1 MPPARVGP
9 VGGPGPKPE
18 ATSENETQSPFRLG
32 AARGPGLGLR
42 ERRAPGCPIVT
53 GKGGGGAPHFSES
66 GTKCRHMAW
75 LSAALS
81 PGQLPA
87 WPSCPA
93 VTRLRTQVGP
103 GPVLGP
109 RRSGQ
114 LRKLVTLPRADS
126 QARARSMPTVP
137 WPVPFLLWDL
147 PPRASLLTGQARSF
161 RVLGSLGHPC
171 RPGSNSSCPP
181 SPYLISGSRD
191 SRCPHFTARRQ
202 TLGKVNPRSQSW
214 GWKRLPDA
222 THIPAR
228 HTPLPLSWGDSS
240 VSWMR
245 KQAWGDTVPEVTH

>member
-1 MPPARVGP
+1 MRSLPCRWPCCPWSCGLALRHGPRASLSPWAPFSRRPSPTAPGTACRDFPPVLPSCPSNPTLASLRNPTTDLTAPPGQTRARRPGRRPGCRKAMPPARVGP

-75 LSAALS
+75 PSAALS

-93 VTRLRTQVGP
+93 VTRLRTQVGS

-126 QARARSMPTVP
+126 QARARSLPTVP
-137 WPVPFLLWDL
+137 WPVPFLPWD
-147 PPRASLLTGQARSF
+147 PPPGPAS
-161 RVLGSLGHPC
+161 
-171 RPGSNSSCPP
+171 
-181 SPYLISGSRD
+181 
-191 SRCPHFTARRQ
+191 
-202 TLGKVNPRSQSW
+202 
-214 GWKRLPDA
+214 
-222 THIPAR
+222 
-228 HTPLPLSWGDSS
+228 
-240 VSWMR
+240 
-245 KQAWGDTVPEVTH
+245 